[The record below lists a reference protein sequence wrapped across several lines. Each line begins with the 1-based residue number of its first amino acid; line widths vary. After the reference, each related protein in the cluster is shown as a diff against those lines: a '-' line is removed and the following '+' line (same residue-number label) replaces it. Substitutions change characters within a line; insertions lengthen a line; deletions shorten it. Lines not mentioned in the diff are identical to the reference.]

1 MLYYGERRKC
11 GMSDIQFSGVEDT
24 CFIPFAGRISAS
36 KMFPEYF
43 YDEKALQ
50 YANLEQVKRVN
61 EGTNEYTTI
70 SIATRFYLKDA
81 LTREFLE
88 KNKEV
93 NIVCLGAGFETMN
106 YRIQS
111 SSVHYYQI
119 DFESVINHREKLLG
133 KAENETYI
141 IGDITN
147 MSWANQIDKT
157 KPVLFVASGVFLYF
171 EEEVITKLIADLK
184 STFPGSHLL
193 FDTLDSFAVKIAN
206 KIVKKTGNNSALI
219 LFSLD
224 DEHKFC
230 EDNNIELISSPLY
243 FEKARSIIK
252 NLKFLSRLAMKMSD
266 KKERAKIL
274 LVRL

>member
-1 MLYYGERRKC
+1 
-11 GMSDIQFSGVEDT
+11 MSDVQFSGVEDT
-24 CFIPFAGRISAS
+24 SFIPFAGRVAAS

-43 YDEKALQ
+43 YDEKALE

-61 EGTNEYTTI
+61 EGTNEYTII

-81 LTREFLE
+81 VTREFLE
-88 KNKEV
+88 KNKDV

-106 YRIQS
+106 YRIQEP
-111 SSVHYYQI
+111 SVHYYQI
-119 DFESVINHREKLLG
+119 DFESVINHRKELLG
-133 KAENETYI
+133 KTENETLI

-147 MSWANQIDKT
+147 MEWASHIDKT

-206 KIVKKTGNNSALI
+206 KIVKRTGNGNALI

-230 EDNNIELISSPLY
+230 KKNNIELIASPLY
-243 FEKARSIIK
+243 FEKARSILK
-252 NLKFLSRLAMKMSD
+252 NVKFTSKLAMKMSD